1 MSSPRHHY
9 RILVLPLAAMLIGT
23 LVWLGYRAQHMQDRA
38 AQAQRPRARRQLA
51 PRFELYDQSS
61 PPQIVKFERYLGRTQ
76 LVVVFFDA
84 ELGADRDPW
93 LTQLRDRH
101 DKVQEASVQVIGI
114 STATPYANREA
125 AQRSKEFPFPLLSD
139 IGPDIP
145 APAHTLWGRFDP
157 SDGSFQTG
165 VFLVDRSGMVE
176 MAGRSYKPVADSQA
190 VVQALCEGKWPES
203 GL

>member
-1 MSSPRHHY
+1 M
-9 RILVLPLAAMLIGT
+9 PLAALVIGYV
-23 LVWLGYRAQHMQDRA
+23 VWLGYRAQQMQDRVA
-38 AQAQRPRARRQLA
+38 HAQRPRARRQLA

-93 LTQLRDRH
+93 LTLLRDHH
-101 DKVQEASVQVIGI
+101 DKVKAAQVQVIGI

-125 AQRSKEFPFPLLSD
+125 EKRSKEFPFPLLSD
-139 IGPDIP
+139 IGKDIP

-157 SDGSFQTG
+157 SDGALHTG

-176 MAGRSYKPVADSQA
+176 LDDRSYKPVADPQA
-190 VVQALCEGKWPES
+190 AVQALCEGQWPE
-203 GL
+203 